1 MFPIIGG
8 WQLSFPDAQGV
19 RTDYTLD
26 NLGQTTSETIGGT
39 LVGDVLTGGET
50 TIYDYNAFGDLVNTT
65 DPSSH
70 KSTNIVDSVGRVY
83 RTIQPNPDGSS
94 TPLVE
99 DHQPDPTTGSNYG
112 WVNYTDGG
120 YGNSYYKGDSA
131 SQPAVWTFSTT
142 GKANRQFL
150 VLASIGSKGSFTA
163 WDGSNTQL
171 TWNGD
176 STAAAK
182 SVSGDSINAQND
194 DAYWQVV
201 GVVTADANGVI
212 TIKLAAGA
220 GAVADGI
227 YLLETMPQ
235 TYYAYDAIGNQ
246 IAVTDALGQPLTL
259 NRCSVV
265 ASNPQVHEAM
275 LAITR
280 SHYPQAVG
288 TDRVRP

>member
-1 MFPIIGG
+1 MDEIGEIDRSLLYCAKISHVPFLFPTPRKKRYQPPNIGNMRTLLANTLPMFPIIGG

-50 TIYDYNAFGDLVNTT
+50 TIYDYNAFGDLVDTT
-65 DPSSH
+65 DPLSH

-131 SQPAVWTFSTT
+131 SQPAEWTFSTT

-150 VLASIGSKGSFTA
+150 VLAGKKGSELFNL
-163 WDGSNTQL
+163 DGERF
-171 TWNGD
+171 
-176 STAAAK
+176 
-182 SVSGDSINAQND
+182 SG
-194 DAYWQVV
+194 
-201 GVVTADANGVI
+201 
-212 TIKLAAGA
+212 
-220 GAVADGI
+220 
-227 YLLETMPQ
+227 
-235 TYYAYDAIGNQ
+235 
-246 IAVTDALGQPLTL
+246 
-259 NRCSVV
+259 
-265 ASNPQVHEAM
+265 
-275 LAITR
+275 
-280 SHYPQAVG
+280 
-288 TDRVRP
+288 